1 MVKVR
6 MRNSLSM
13 TYKMLND
20 QGQSISKSL
29 SINNISN
36 DITDDKVFEVAL
48 MLRDLMA
55 YANEKIIKKTED
67 MLLEDW
73 YKEFY

>member
-67 MLLEDW
+67 MLLED
-73 YKEFY
+73 